1 MQGSMVRRTQE
12 LLGRVIRKPP
22 LTERLLSKPP
32 FRYLHDVIG
41 EVIRSTGFM
50 RGLYTDEE
58 MKSDNVKD
66 KDAKISFLQKAIDV
80 VIIVTG
86 EPLAVKPARIVA
98 GHEPERTNELLQ
110 AIAKCCLNKLS
121 SDEAVKKVLTG
132 EKPDIK
138 GKTPSSKHL
147 NRDSRTEEQRS
158 HKEGRG
164 DCEIKENTDQDQK
177 SREELKE
184 EESKRKEKESDKHKD
199 HANRQKNLDKD
210 NFKEGEKPEKE
221 RTKNRSSKQGREA
234 EKIRDKEKGD
244 VEGEKDQR
252 DKERER
258 ERKQHEGGREKE
270 RSREKDKE
278 RGRDKDKEH
287 EKTKERGKDKEKD
300 KRRERGKDVESSR
313 EQRKDQDKKAPESD
327 ENVTK
332 RSVEQSAKDNAGT
345 DKEGENTARLSKQ
358 HSAKGPRQRAKPGVE
373 GRREASKSL
382 SSVAVEGTGNVLKEK
397 VEQVITAE
405 EPGIMGANSFA
416 ARLAHEKPATILQG
430 KAEAELS
437 IKQRGESSSD
447 AEGDVLNPAASEKII
462 VPENTEIANEPPP
475 QVTQRRLPRPN
486 SARPAPPRIKRQ
498 ESTDALVPERN
509 GSAKIMSNVII
520 DKEEEEEDD
529 QFVVEAAPQ
538 LPEITEMAM
547 EATVELEEDEKHGG
561 LVKRILE
568 TKKDYELSQLPKS
581 AEKEKP
587 LLSEAARRK
596 EKDLVAKEID
606 KFRGSIQ
613 ALCRSALPLGKIMD
627 YIQEDVDAMKNELQ
641 MWQKENKQLEEAL
654 QKEQGITDGVV
665 EPLKAE
671 LAELD
676 QLIKDEQDRICAK
689 RANILKN
696 EEKIQKMI
704 HNINSRRK

>member
-50 RGLYTDEE
+50 KGLYTEAE

-66 KDAKISFLQKAIDV
+66 KDAKIGFLQKAIDV
-80 VIIVTG
+80 VIMVSG

-121 SDEAVKKVLTG
+121 SDEAVQKVLAG
-132 EKPDIK
+132 EKADIK
-138 GKTPSSKHL
+138 GRIPSSSKPQ
-147 NRDSRTEEQRS
+147 NRESRTEEHRS
-158 HKEGRG
+158 HKEDRG
-164 DCEIKENTDQDQK
+164 DSEIKDKSTSQDQK
-177 SREELKE
+177 PE
-184 EESKRKEKESDKHKD
+184 EESKRKGKENDKHKD
-199 HANRQKNLDKD
+199 YENRHKNLDKD
-210 NFKEGEKPEKE
+210 SFKEVEKQE
-221 RTKNRSSKQGREA
+221 RERNKNRSSKQGKEA
-234 EKIRDKEKGD
+234 EKIRDKEKADG
-244 VEGEKDQR
+244 EGEKEDR
-252 DKERER
+252 DKEREK
-258 ERKQHEGGREKE
+258 ERKEHEGGREKD
-270 RSREKDKE
+270 RLREKDKE
-278 RGRDKDKEH
+278 KARDKDREH
-287 EKTKERGKDKEKD
+287 EKVRERAKDREKD
-300 KRRERGKDVESSR
+300 KRRERGKVTEQPR
-313 EQRKDQDKKAPESD
+313 EPGKDKAERKPIGSE

-332 RSVEQSAKDNAGT
+332 KIVERSIKDKT
-345 DKEGENTARLSKQ
+345 EPDKESENSARLPRQ
-358 HSAKGPRQRAKPGVE
+358 HSTKGPRQRPKPG
-373 GRREASKSL
+373 SD
-382 SSVAVEGTGNVLKEK
+382 
-397 VEQVITAE
+397 
-405 EPGIMGANSFA
+405 GIMGANSIA
-416 ARLAHEKPATILQG
+416 AKLADEKSATVLHG
-430 KAEAELS
+430 KVEAE
-437 IKQRGESSSD
+437 IAVKQRGESSSD
-447 AEGDVLNPAASEKII
+447 AEGDILNSAAPEKIA
-462 VPENTEIANEPPP
+462 VSENNEITNELPP
-475 QVTQRRLPRPN
+475 QVTQRRLPRPS

-498 ESTDALVPERN
+498 ESAEVLVPERN
-509 GSAKIMSNVII
+509 GSGKIVANVII
-520 DKEEEEEDD
+520 DKEDEEDDD
-529 QFVVEAAPQ
+529 QFVVEATLQ
-538 LPEITEMAM
+538 LPEMTEIAM
-547 EATVELEEDEKHGG
+547 EATVELEGDEKHGG

-587 LLSEAARRK
+587 LLSEAAKRK
-596 EKDLVAKEID
+596 EKDLVAKEIE

-641 MWQKENKQLEEAL
+641 MWQNENKQLEEAL

-676 QLIKDEQDRICAK
+676 QLIKDEQDKICAK

-696 EEKIQKMI
+696 DEKIQKMV
-704 HNINSRRK
+704 HNINSRR